1 MSFTRKLSVRL
12 MFANLLVLGA
22 GGIAFL
28 VTFRLLATSI
38 FDDRIHRGGP
48 GGPSGGAGPP
58 DTGQGLVEAFA
69 DSVDIALVVSIVVG
83 VIIAAIVAW
92 FVTQSMTKPIDRIR
106 VTTRAIADGH
116 YDKRV
121 ATADVEELDA
131 LGQDVNALATTL
143 EETEQRRARL
153 LSDVSHELR
162 TPLTSING
170 FVEGAVDGV
179 FTTQEMYDAVTE
191 ETARLVRLVDDL
203 SVLSRTSEHSLTL
216 DTSPVALLEIARASV
231 DQLRPMFAERA
242 VEVDVICDA
251 EPLVDVDEGRVTQV
265 LINLL
270 TNALGHTSDGGHIKV
285 VVAQDEATATV
296 AVTDDGEGI
305 SVKDLDQVFDRFF
318 RGSST
323 TKRHG
328 SGLGLSVARGIGE
341 AHGGSLIAE
350 SEGIGH
356 GATFTLSLPRV

>member
-1 MSFTRKLSVRL
+1 
-12 MFANLLVLGA
+12 
-22 GGIAFL
+22 
-28 VTFRLLATSI
+28 
-38 FDDRIHRGGP
+38 
-48 GGPSGGAGPP
+48 
-58 DTGQGLVEAFA
+58 
-69 DSVDIALVVSIVVG
+69 
-83 VIIAAIVAW
+83 
-92 FVTQSMTKPIDRIR
+92 
-106 VTTRAIADGH
+106 
-116 YDKRV
+116 
-121 ATADVEELDA
+121 
-131 LGQDVNALATTL
+131 
-143 EETEQRRARL
+143 
-153 LSDVSHELR
+153 
-162 TPLTSING
+162 
-170 FVEGAVDGV
+170 
-179 FTTQEMYDAVTE
+179 
-191 ETARLVRLVDDL
+191 
-203 SVLSRTSEHSLTL
+203 
-216 DTSPVALLEIARASV
+216 ALLEIARASV

-270 TNALGHTSDGGHIKV
+270 TNALGHTPDGGHIKV